1 MALPGD
7 LKGVMMGASGQGP
20 QGGGLLVVI
29 PCYLCR
35 GQRGQIHPLA
45 HTHTQTAA
53 ARSILCL
60 PLGEKWEERSKQ
72 QGVFAQAYTTPHPS
86 PSFLSLPTCFLFPR
100 HEDTIIPPSPLCL
113 SPSLHPLGCIG
124 PVSVQR
130 RYNPLTPLN
139 DPEVECSSW
148 MPMGPAGLT
157 PAGAG

>member
-1 MALPGD
+1 
-7 LKGVMMGASGQGP
+7 MMGASGQGP
-20 QGGGLLVVI
+20 QEGGLLVVI
-29 PCYLCR
+29 PCHLCR
-35 GQRGQIHPLA
+35 GHRGQLHQLA

-53 ARSILCL
+53 ARFILCL

-72 QGVFAQAYTTPHPS
+72 QGVFAQAHTTPHPS
-86 PSFLSLPTCFLFPR
+86 PSSLSLSPHLLRR
-100 HEDTIIPPSPLCL
+100 HNHFSLSSLSL

-148 MPMGPAGLT
+148 MPMGPAGLA

>member
-1 MALPGD
+1 
-7 LKGVMMGASGQGP
+7 MMGASGQGP
-20 QGGGLLVVI
+20 QEGGLLVVI

-35 GQRGQIHPLA
+35 GHIGQLHPL
-45 HTHTQTAA
+45 THTLPDSCSSLDSLFALGRKMGREKQTAGSVCPGA
-53 ARSILCL
+53 HHTPSISAL
-60 PLGEKWEERSKQ
+60 PLSPLAERTQ
-72 QGVFAQAYTTPHPS
+72 
-86 PSFLSLPTCFLFPR
+86 SFLPLP
-100 HEDTIIPPSPLCL
+100 L